1 MSDAH
6 AEGPANPRPQVLLLR
21 GAPGVGK
28 THAARGLAEA
38 LGSGAVIEVDQLRA
52 MFARVDWGSR
62 HQHEVSLRGAMALAR
77 EFLEA
82 SVSPVVIVD
91 SFGRDSVGRA
101 LTRLSGA
108 DVDVRVVS
116 LWAEGATLL
125 ERLDARGAG
134 FQDRHLASLM
144 NEEVRTRRVPHDH
157 LLDTT
162 GLTEEAVVRSL
173 SELLAG
179 RGAHEGA

>member
-1 MSDAH
+1 M
-6 AEGPANPRPQVLLLR
+6 LLR

-52 MFARVDWGSR
+52 MFARVDWGNR
-62 HQHEVSLRGAMALAR
+62 QQHDASLRGAMAIAY

-82 SVSPVVIVD
+82 GVSPVVIVD
-91 SFGRDSVGRA
+91 NFGRDSVERA
-101 LTRLSGA
+101 LTGLSGA

-116 LWAEGATLL
+116 LWAEDATLL
-125 ERLDARGAG
+125 ERLDTRSGG
-134 FQDRHLASLM
+134 FQDRHLARLM
-144 NEEVRTRRVPHDH
+144 NEEVRMRRVPHDH

-162 GLTEEAVVRSL
+162 GLTEEAVVSSL
-173 SELLAG
+173 SVLLAA